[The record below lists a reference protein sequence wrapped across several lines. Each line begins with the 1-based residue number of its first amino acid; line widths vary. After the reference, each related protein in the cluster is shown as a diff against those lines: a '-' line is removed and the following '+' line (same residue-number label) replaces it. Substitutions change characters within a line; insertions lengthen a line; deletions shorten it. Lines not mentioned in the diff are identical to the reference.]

1 MVNAKRSEEADHLV
15 EQVGREQRRYF
26 AVVVGRRDFYQ
37 VASDKVLSF
46 QTAHQVEDLRTGKS
60 TDLGSARAGSKCW
73 IDDVN
78 IKSEIYRLASEFLQD
93 ARDRCRAR
101 AVDFLRRNHMEAML
115 AADTDGALRVNWA

>member
-1 MVNAKRSEEADHLV
+1 MVNAKRSEETDHLV

-46 QTAHQVEDLRTGKS
+46 QTADQVEDLRAGKS
-60 TDLGSARAGSKCW
+60 TDLGSARAGSECW

-78 IKSEIYRLASEFLQD
+78 IKSEIYRLSSGFLHD
-93 ARDRCRAR
+93 ARGRCRAR
-101 AVDFLRRNHMEAML
+101 Q
-115 AADTDGALRVNWA
+115 G

>member
-1 MVNAKRSEEADHLV
+1 MVNAKRSDDADHLV

-46 QTAHQVEDLRTGKS
+46 QTAHQVEDLRAGKS

-73 IDDVN
+73 TDDVN
-78 IKSEIYRLASEFLQD
+78 IKSEIYRLSSEILQD
-93 ARDRCRAR
+93 LADRFGCRA
-101 AVDFLRRNHMEAML
+101 VGCLPSDPME
-115 AADTDGALRVNWA
+115 T